1 MINVESIKERYLKDE
16 LSIRLGGLAAN
27 LARIRSIVVNPASR
41 AATASLI
48 EESKY
53 FIEWAAPEA
62 PLETQVVLVEI
73 QLRLAQWEKML
84 GEYWDE
90 DAQRQELSLNAKSWS
105 DQVLELSG
113 LLN

>member
-1 MINVESIKERYLKDE
+1 MINVDGIKERYLKDD
-16 LSIRLGGLAAN
+16 LPVRLGGLAAN
-27 LARIRSIVVNPASR
+27 LARIRSIVVNRASR
-41 AATASLI
+41 EATTSLI

-62 PLETQVVLVEI
+62 TLATQVVLVEI
-73 QLRLAQWEKML
+73 QRELVKWERRLSQS
-84 GEYWDE
+84 WDD
-90 DAQRQELSLNAKSWS
+90 DAQRQDLSQIAKSWS